1 MATKNCINSN
11 LPIETSK
18 GGTAAASFSNTYGVI
33 VADTAGTALTSI
45 DPGSSGEVFS
55 SNGSS
60 SAPEFKTATALGSM
74 FQVVS
79 SDPASPEIAQVW
91 YNSTSQLYKGA
102 QAVAGAWT
110 ATGSLNTARRWL
122 GGNGTVSDALSFGGN
137 TSNSDPGSPSTV
149 TEQFD
154 GSSWVSKNNLNTARY
169 ALTGAG
175 TTSDG
180 LSFGG
185 LAGATSAV
193 TESWNGTSWSAENNL
208 NTARYALAGCGT
220 GSDALSFGGVAGVAS
235 AVTESW
241 NGTSWSAEN
250 NLNTARN
257 SLAGCG
263 TSSDALSIGG
273 SSNVVER
280 YNGTNWTA
288 KSALNTSR
296 QQLAA
301 SGSAS
306 DALCYG
312 GYTGAASA
320 VTERYNGIADAW
332 TTVTALNTAVTQLHG
347 ASFQSNSSAALSF
360 GGMIGSTVQ
369 SGSELYA
376 GDPDVVIFDVS

>member
-208 NTARYALAGCGT
+208 NTAR
-220 GSDALSFGGVAGVAS
+220 
-235 AVTESW
+235 
-241 NGTSWSAEN
+241 
-250 NLNTARN
+250 N